1 MSRVGKKP
9 VPIPAGVQANLEGQ
23 TFTAKGPKG
32 AMQLALHGDV
42 EAKIEDGAVKI
53 SPRSETKQARAM
65 WGTYRALVAKLF
77 EGVTKG
83 YQKRLEINGV
93 GYRAAVQGKNL
104 NLQLGYAHDIN
115 YAIPEGVTI
124 ATPKA

>member
-42 EAKIEDGAVKI
+42 CGSGFYVTF
-53 SPRSETKQARAM
+53 RARH
-65 WGTYRALVAKLF
+65 LSS
-77 EGVTKG
+77 
-83 YQKRLEINGV
+83 
-93 GYRAAVQGKNL
+93 
-104 NLQLGYAHDIN
+104 
-115 YAIPEGVTI
+115 
-124 ATPKA
+124 